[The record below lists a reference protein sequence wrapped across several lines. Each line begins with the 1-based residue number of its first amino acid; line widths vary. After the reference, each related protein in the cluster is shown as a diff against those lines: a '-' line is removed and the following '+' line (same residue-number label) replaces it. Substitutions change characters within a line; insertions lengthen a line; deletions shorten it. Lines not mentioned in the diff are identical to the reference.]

1 MPNLK
6 IFTDESIGTEARGRL
21 HAALPSLRDLLCRE
35 LQVDIPLAQFVLVPV
50 LGIDD
55 QAQLAVEMQI
65 LPKPERTRE
74 HLIATCNA
82 LREALRAVADVKIA
96 IRVTTV
102 DPGTYLVIR

>member
-6 IFTDESIGTEARGRL
+6 IFVDQSVGAETTERL
-21 HAALPSLRDLLCRE
+21 HAVLPSLRELMCRQ
-35 LQVDIPLAQFVLVPV
+35 LDVPIALAQFALVPV
-50 LGIDD
+50 LGLDD

-74 HLIATCNA
+74 HLVSTCEA
-82 LREALRAVADVKIA
+82 LREALRAVADVKTA

-102 DPGTYLVIR
+102 DPANYLVMR